1 MEKLLYK
8 ANRLMCRTDKTV
20 NVAVYQAACKDW
32 DRVFSGMKF
41 SKNINGQIFCNPST
55 SLTFLSNICIIP
67 DRLLP
72 GRACFRL
79 YRHNRDNENYPT
91 GKRSRKN
98 IKYLI
103 KFDYFCK
110 SKTGLKN
117 VVNLYQDLSKNCQL
131 FLGRDRVKE
140 LRS

>member
-8 ANRLMCRTDKTV
+8 DNRLVYSWTDKIV
-20 NVAVYQAACKDW
+20 DIAVYPAICKDW
-32 DRVFSGMKF
+32 DRVFSGMMF
-41 SKNINGQIFCNPST
+41 SKNINGRIFCNPST
-55 SLTFLSNICIIP
+55 ALTFLSNICIIP

-72 GRACFRL
+72 SRACFRL
-79 YRHNRDNENYPT
+79 YRHHKDNENYQT

-117 VVNLYQDLSKNCQL
+117 VVNLYQDLSKKCKL
-131 FLGRDRVKE
+131 FLGRDTQ
-140 LRS
+140 